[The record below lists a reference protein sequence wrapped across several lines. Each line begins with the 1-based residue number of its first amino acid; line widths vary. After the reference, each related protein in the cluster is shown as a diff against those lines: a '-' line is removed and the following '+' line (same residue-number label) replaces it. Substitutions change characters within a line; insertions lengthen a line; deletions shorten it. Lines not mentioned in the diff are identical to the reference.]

1 MEQLQHELAEFIYL
15 IKRLRVEC
23 PWDRVQT
30 IDSLSNNILEESEE
44 IADAVRR
51 KDIQDIE
58 EELGDLLLVITMIAE
73 IGSEKK
79 YFNLQSI
86 INRIKRKVIFRHP
99 HIFSDQV
106 AESPEEVKK
115 IWQKMKELETPS
127 KTILNRVAEEQ
138 KHASQLGFDWPDVEG
153 VYDKLQ
159 EEISELRHTG
169 DHNQQVD
176 ELGDILF
183 VVVHLA
189 NHLNIDPEIALQ
201 HTLKKFKTRFKYVQQ
216 EMSKNNVSMEKSN
229 LEIMEKYWRE
239 KAEQEQ

>member
-106 AESPEEVKK
+106 AESPEEPTAPDAP
-115 IWQKMKELETPS
+115 EPTEATAPA
-127 KTILNRVAEEQ
+127 TEPEE
-138 KHASQLGFDWPDVEG
+138 
-153 VYDKLQ
+153 
-159 EEISELRHTG
+159 
-169 DHNQQVD
+169 
-176 ELGDILF
+176 
-183 VVVHLA
+183 
-189 NHLNIDPEIALQ
+189 
-201 HTLKKFKTRFKYVQQ
+201 
-216 EMSKNNVSMEKSN
+216 EKS
-229 LEIMEKYWRE
+229 
-239 KAEQEQ
+239 